1 MAIAQT
7 GARFCIA
14 PLDLVVEAAAAL
26 ADPEA
31 EGVATVEEA
40 VVKTVGMTVLREEGA
55 ELEAAERLAEEGTAE
70 YERVL
75 VPPVTLK
82 GAE

>member
-40 VVKTVGMTVLREEGA
+40 MLKTVGMTVLKEKVA

-82 GAE
+82 SAE

>member
-1 MAIAQT
+1 
-7 GARFCIA
+7 
-14 PLDLVVEAAAAL
+14 
-26 ADPEA
+26 
-31 EGVATVEEA
+31 VEEA